1 MIGGGTLV
9 ASCAALYIAVRISHW
24 RAQNHIT
31 LGGSNSSIHSFSVI
45 STARGELLLTYILIM
60 YQVFKYI
67 RVYLNQIR
75 VL

>member
-9 ASCAALYIAVRISHW
+9 ASCVALYIAVRIRSH
-24 RAQNHIT
+24 AQNHIT
-31 LGGSNSSIHSFSVI
+31 LGGSHSSIHSFSVI

-67 RVYLNQIR
+67 RVHLNQIR